1 MKNKENVDFESKGFE
16 SKGKKELI
24 YRITI
29 VVLGLLVVVLAV
41 LWITGRQTLNEVIQ
55 ERTAAIEQGEVLQLE
70 LDSVLDEYYKV
81 RLEYDSILLDKDSII
96 QANAR
101 EIQGLI
107 ARQADY
113 NRIRRQLN
121 LLREVTQNYV
131 REIDS
136 LYTENRVLKAEN
148 VQMREEIQQVR
159 QRTTELSRDK
169 QVLETK
175 VEVAATLRAHQIE
188 PFPFRLRGRD
198 REHETDR
205 ASRVEQI
212 RVCFQIAENP
222 ITPPGN
228 YNVYMRIADPT
239 GNILRLSDDLT
250 HAFVHQGDTLQFS
263 VRDSF
268 NYQNKQ
274 MGKCLTW
281 QRIEEF
287 IPGTYAFALY
297 TDEFRLGE
305 AALELR

>member
-1 MKNKENVDFESKGFE
+1 MESQESK
-16 SKGKKELI
+16 SPVKTNKNELV

-29 VVLGLLVVVLAV
+29 LVLGLLVVVLAV
-41 LWITGRQTLNEVIQ
+41 LWFIGRQTLKEVTH
-55 ERTAAIEQGEVLQLE
+55 ERQVAFELNQSLQFE
-70 LDSVLDEYYKV
+70 LDSVLDDYYQV

-121 LLREVTQNYV
+121 LLRDVTQNYV
-131 REIDS
+131 KEIDS

-148 VQMREEIQQVR
+148 VQMREEIQLVR
-159 QRTTELSRDK
+159 QRTTELTQDK
-169 QVLETK
+169 AALETK
-175 VEVAATLRAHQIE
+175 VEVASTLRAYQID

-212 RVCFQIAENP
+212 RVCFLIAENP
-222 ITPPGN
+222 IAPPGD
-228 YNVYMRIADPT
+228 YNIYMRIADPF
-239 GNILRLSDDLT
+239 GGILRVSDDPAYSFE
-250 HAFVHQGDTLQFS
+250 HEGDTLQFS

-268 NYQNKQ
+268 NYQNSQ
-274 MGKCLTW
+274 LSKCLTW
-281 QRIEEF
+281 QRIDDFE
-287 IPGTYAFALY
+287 PGTYFVSLY
-297 TDEFRLGE
+297 TDEFWLGE

>member
-1 MKNKENVDFESKGFE
+1 MESQENKSPAKADKNEK
-16 SKGKKELI
+16 I
-24 YRITI
+24 YRIAI
-29 VVLGLLVVVLAV
+29 LVLGLLVVVLAV
-41 LWITGRQTLNEVIQ
+41 LWITSRQTLKDVTH
-55 ERTAAIEQGEVLQLE
+55 ERQVAFELNQSLQFE
-70 LDSVLDEYYKV
+70 LDSVLDDYYQV

-121 LLREVTQNYV
+121 LLRDVTQNYV

-159 QRTTELSRDK
+159 RRTTELTQDK
-169 QVLETK
+169 AALETK
-175 VEVAATLRAHQIE
+175 VEVASTLRAYQID

-212 RVCFQIAENP
+212 RVCFLIAENP
-222 ITPPGN
+222 ITPPGE
-228 YNVYMRIADPT
+228 YNVYMRISDPF
-239 GNILRLSDDLT
+239 GDILRVSDDLS
-250 HAFVHQGDTLQFS
+250 HSFVHEGDTLQFS

-268 NYQNKQ
+268 NYQNSQ
-274 MGKCLTW
+274 LRKCLTW
-281 QRIEEF
+281 HRIDEF
-287 IPGTYAFALY
+287 EPGTYSLSFY
-297 TDEFRLGE
+297 TDEFWLGE

>member
-1 MKNKENVDFESKGFE
+1 MENQENRRAGNTKKNEM
-16 SKGKKELI
+16 I

-29 VVLGLLVVVLAV
+29 IVLGLMVFVLAV
-41 LWITGRQTLNEVIQ
+41 LWITSRQTLKDVTH
-55 ERTAAIEQGEVLQLE
+55 ERQVAFELNQSLQLE
-70 LDSVLDEYYKV
+70 LDSVLDDYYQV

-121 LLREVTQNYV
+121 LLRDVTQNYV
-131 REIDS
+131 KEIDS

-148 VQMREEIQQVR
+148 VQMREEIQLVR
-159 QRTTELSRDK
+159 QRTTELTQDK
-169 QVLETK
+169 AVLETK
-175 VEVAATLRAHQIE
+175 VEVASTLRAYQID

-222 ITPPGN
+222 ITPPGD
-228 YNVYMRIADPT
+228 YNIYLRIADPL
-239 GNILRLSDDLT
+239 GSILRESDDF
-250 HAFVHQGDTLQFS
+250 AYSFVHEGDTLQYS

-268 NYQNKQ
+268 NYQNQ
-274 MGKCLTW
+274 QLGKCLTW
-281 QRIEEF
+281 HRIEEF
-287 IPGTYAFALY
+287 EPGVYTLSLY
-297 TDEFRLGE
+297 TDEFWLGE